1 MLEPI
6 QNVIPMLLRAI
17 SLIDHRNR
25 RRHDFEEYKV
35 LERNGR
41 KPNDRLARISEEFE
55 AIDSLLR
62 EELPAL
68 HDLVTK
74 LATLLIEK
82 LTLVQVQSFSNWRSI
97 LQRITGRADIPEW
110 ADIKADFHRDFEST
124 NVEEQVRGLGIIT
137 SSQSRSSFLPI
148 EGSPTGSRSGLS
160 SANRNPQA
168 GTVQTDHPQYDILW
182 SAVSLFEFNLETT
195 RQEAGYNYLHYPVGE
210 VCPNK
215 MVRPLNIR
223 S

>member
-6 QNVIPMLLRAI
+6 QNLIPMLLRADL
-17 SLIDHRNR
+17 LIDHRNR
-25 RRHDFEEYKV
+25 RRHDFEEYRV
-35 LERNGR
+35 LERKGKR
-41 KPNDRLARISEEFE
+41 PNDRLARISKEFE

-97 LQRITGRADIPEW
+97 LQRITGRADIPGW
-110 ADIKADFHRDFEST
+110 ADIKADFQRDFEST
-124 NVEEQVRGLGIIT
+124 HVEEQVRGLGIIT
-137 SSQSRSSFLPI
+137 SSQSWSSFLPI
-148 EGSPTGSRSGLS
+148 EGLPAEQRLEIPSE
-160 SANRNPQA
+160 NRNPQA
-168 GTVQTDHPQYDILW
+168 VLVQTDHPQYDILW

-195 RQEAGYNYLHYPVGE
+195 KQEAGYNYLHYLVGE
-210 VCPNK
+210 VRPNK
-215 MVRPLNIR
+215 ITRPLNIR
-223 S
+223 